1 MLPYMAAPWI
11 LWDLEQ
17 PGTSKKCW
25 SPPAMAM
32 YQAVAIQIAPF
43 TSSPQRRPK
52 LGSHR
57 VVQQRGSFQELLL
70 HRKAASSSW
79 GSSSFPWQNESKSP
93 LLVRGMLGQATLVGV
108 KHWMVQHLGTLWAQ
122 NPLEIHF
129 SLGVHHGKD
138 ATLRAQPGQSCLKTC
153 SMSIDAIRES
163 GWKPELII
171 WNPIPPHPT
180 QSLS

>member
-1 MLPYMAAPWI
+1 MFVHTKPW
-11 LWDLEQ
+11 
-17 PGTSKKCW
+17 PSAR
-25 SPPAMAM
+25 PP
-32 YQAVAIQIAPF
+32 QQIAPATAKAWEPPCLSATREF
-43 TSSPQRRPK
+43 PATSSPPK
-52 LGSHR
+52 
-57 VVQQRGSFQELLL
+57 GSFLQQLGQERYAWRRAEE
-70 HRKAASSSW
+70 HW
-79 GSSSFPWQNESKSP
+79 SSFPWQNDSKSR
-93 LLVRGMLGQATLVGV
+93 VSWRDARSSTLVGV

-163 GWKPELII
+163 RWKPELII

-180 QSLS
+180 QSLSSFTFS